1 MTKNGPEGTQRKLS
15 LIRLADVHCPCIT
28 KAQGRHLAEA
38 ASVCIENRQHS
49 SSKTLDVI
57 GDLAAIFLLS
67 RPRVTD
73 QMVRALADLTEATG
87 FGAAAIAICIVE
99 ELTEYQAVYRSAIGT
114 GHDYWLSDK
123 AADDLSFSARLEC
136 SGTLQGGERERKR
149 KRRVREKLK
158 QTEQSDATGIPA
170 IVVVVDF
177 SDLVAQVA
185 KKP

>member
-1 MTKNGPEGTQRKLS
+1 MSKNRPEGTHRKLS
-15 LIRLADVHCPCIT
+15 LIRLADGHCPCIT

-57 GDLAAIFLLS
+57 GDLAAVFLLS
-67 RPRVTD
+67 RPRITD
-73 QMVRALADLTEATG
+73 QMIRSLADLTEATG

-99 ELTEYQAVYRSAIGT
+99 ELTEYQAVHRSAIGT

-123 AADDLSFSARLEC
+123 ADDDLSFSARLEC
-136 SGTLQGGERERKR
+136 SGTLQGGERER